1 MGIMNRTKL
10 RIAAVALAATSALV
24 GSASADPFARRAPQ
38 ELNLNVF
45 RNPSI
50 GIEYRRGW
58 LSAHGGMY
66 PTIISKD
73 ESGDNQTTWF
83 AKAGVTAFFLGRS
96 LYGQRESEFYASTSY
111 MRGLNHGRGNGVLL
125 DVGYRWMVWSGL
137 NVRLGVAALLEPG
150 EKTKINPTPGIG
162 WSTSL

>member
-1 MGIMNRTKL
+1 MNRTNCVV
-10 RIAAVALAATSALV
+10 ATAALAAACLLV
-24 GSASADPFARRAPQ
+24 RPAAADPSVRRTEQ

-50 GIEYRRGW
+50 GVEYRRGW
-58 LSAHGGMY
+58 LAGHVGMY

-73 ESGDNQTTWF
+73 ETGDNETTWF
-83 AKAGVTAFFLGRS
+83 AKVGVTAFFLGTS
-96 LYGQRESEFYASTSY
+96 LYGQRESEVYVSTSY
-111 MRGLNHGRGNGVLL
+111 MRGLNHGRGNGALV
-125 DVGYRWMVWSGL
+125 DVGYRWMVWGGL

-150 EKTKINPTPGIG
+150 HRTKINPTPGIG